1 MATKFTGRIG
11 IGMRWR
17 GAGGKHNNKEVQEVK
32 FKINSRFSGAP
43 ESRERT
49 QEENKREERS
59 LQVTSEEKED

>member
-43 ESRERT
+43 ESRENTRGK
-49 QEENKREERS
+49 QERREK
-59 LQVTSEEKED
+59 LTSDK